1 MAPLIA
7 AGRNGGSVSRVVR
20 AIAVGL
26 FALAVVTGCSPEA
39 SRTQGAGLGADPG
52 NSRLPI
58 ELHGDRRENN
68 PNYDVPQRGRVPSD
82 SRGVPG
88 WWAS

>member
-7 AGRNGGSVSRVVR
+7 AGRKRGGASRVVR
-20 AIAVGL
+20 GVAVAL
-26 FALAVVTGCSPEA
+26 LALAAVTGCSPEA
-39 SRTQGAGLGADPG
+39 RRTQGDGLGADPG

-88 WWAS
+88 WWAT